1 MGTSGWWKKPANV
14 PSPAQ
19 PPAPATAEVRAQLE
33 PQTDS
38 PETATAEVRTDTYAD
53 PPPPRPAAPAATAE
67 RSMGGG
73 SDSNIGDQVNQA
85 LGEFEARLDRLKEQ
99 LEGKLSESKEIEAE
113 IVRVEKEQAKAFKN
127 LLKANP
133 EIRKILGAKAK
144 GRPKRRRLS
153 RRRKAAPQTDTEA
166 LR

>member
-19 PPAPATAEVRAQLE
+19 PPAPATTEVRAQPE

-38 PETATAEVRTDTYAD
+38 QATATAEVRAGTYAD
-53 PPPPRPAAPAATAE
+53 PPPARPAAPAAAAE

-73 SDSNIGDQVNQA
+73 SDASIGDQVNQA
-85 LGEFEARLDRLKEQ
+85 LGEFEARLARLKEQ
-99 LEGKLSESKEIEAE
+99 LEGKLSESKEIESE
-113 IVRVEKEQAKAFKN
+113 IVRVEKEQAKAFKG

-133 EIRKILGAKAK
+133 EIRKILAAKTK
-144 GRPKRRRLS
+144 GRPKRRRPS
-153 RRRKAAPQTDTEA
+153 RRKAAPETETEA